1 MSNGENET
9 SRCLSAAIAA
19 GCTED
24 EIKIDPVHGILI
36 NASGI
41 RKLAKLAPNQA
52 RAARLLV
59 IVNGLSRESESTV
72 H

>member
-1 MSNGENET
+1 MSKGENET
-9 SRCLSAAIAA
+9 SRCLAAAIAA

-24 EIKIDPVHGILI
+24 EIRIDPVRGIQI

-59 IVNGLSRESESTV
+59 IVNGFSHGSESTV